1 MGQDVSF
8 CVCMY
13 NSKGSLIIPHSMAE
27 FPAVSKLLN
36 LFLNISFLFLICLCF
51 THHFKS
57 SDSSFLLSPGRN
69 GDSGTGCGQLHEYS
83 DRESKCSYV
92 KSHEGCQNGGYID
105 YLQLFYCNF
114 DPVLGYSALI
124 LWLVVLF
131 YLLGNT
137 AANYF
142 CSSLEGLS
150 RILKLSPNVAG
161 VTLLSLGNGAPDL
174 FSSIV
179 SFTSDETSE
188 VGLNSIMG
196 GAFFV
201 SSVVVGIISV
211 SVCHS
216 RVSVER
222 SSFIQ
227 DIVFFLIALTCLLVI
242 IVMGKINLWGA
253 ISFFALYFIYALFV
267 STSHL
272 CCRKVGLG
280 DSASGSPILPVS
292 KNFKNFIGYQTE
304 GRLEAEEPLLGF
316 VGDDD
321 KPTLQEKEGVLS
333 ERKRRRR
340 CLDLQPSTSSHLFVC
355 RLLFFLELPLYLPRR
370 LTIPVITAEK
380 WSKPFAVI
388 SVTIAPVLVAVVWS
402 SHSSEL
408 SWLVYLLGG
417 LAGAIS
423 GVVAFFTTERSN
435 PPTKWLFPWL
445 AGGFL
450 MSITWT
456 YIAADELISLL
467 VSLGSI
473 LGISYSILG
482 LTVLAWGNS
491 IGDLVSNVSMAVNGG
506 EEGAQVAISGCYA
519 GPIFNTLVG
528 LGLPLAFKAWS
539 EYPTYYLIPKD
550 ASEYE
555 TIGFLMGGLL
565 WALVILPKRNMKLD
579 RCLGGGL
586 LAIYLCFLSLR
597 IARALVPV

>member
-1 MGQDVSF
+1 
-8 CVCMY
+8 
-13 NSKGSLIIPHSMAE
+13 MAE
-27 FPAVSKLLN
+27 FPAISKLLN
-36 LFLNISFLFLICLCF
+36 LFLNVSFLFLIFLCF
-51 THHFKS
+51 THPFNS
-57 SDSSFLLSPGRN
+57 SGSSFLGRFKT
-69 GDSGTGCGQLHEYS
+69 GRKPDSGAGCGQLHEYS
-83 DRESKCSYV
+83 DREAKCWYV

-161 VTLLSLGNGAPDL
+161 ITLLSLGNGAPDL

-179 SFTSDETSE
+179 SFMSDETSE
-188 VGLNSIMG
+188 VGLNSILG

-211 SVCHS
+211 FVCHS
-216 RVSVER
+216 RVTVEM
-222 SSFIQ
+222 SSFIR
-227 DIVFFLIALTCLLVI
+227 DIVFFLIALACLLVI

-253 ISFFALYFIYALFV
+253 ISYFCVYFVYALFV

-272 CCRKVGLG
+272 CCRREELLG
-280 DSASGSPILPVS
+280 DSNAAASSGSPILPVS
-292 KNFKNFIGYQTE
+292 RNFLGYQTE
-304 GRLEAEEPLLGF
+304 LGRAAEEEEPLLGF
-316 VGDDD
+316 ASDDD
-321 KPTLQEKEGVLS
+321 KPTLQEEEEALLP
-333 ERKRRRR
+333 ERKRRRK
-340 CLDLQPSTSSHLFVC
+340 CLDLEPSTSSHMFVC

-388 SVTIAPVLVAVVWS
+388 SVTIAPVLLAIVWD
-402 SHSSEL
+402 SHSSKL
-408 SWLVYLLGG
+408 SWLVYLIGG

-423 GVVAFFTTERSN
+423 GVVAFFTTETSN
-435 PPTKWLFPWL
+435 PPTKWQFPWL

-456 YIAADELISLL
+456 YITAEELISLL

-473 LGISYSILG
+473 LGIRYSILG

-528 LGLPLAFKAWS
+528 LGLPLAFNAWS
-539 EYPTYYLIPKD
+539 QYPAYYLIPKD
-550 ASEYE
+550 TSEYE
-555 TIGFLMGGLL
+555 TMGFLMGGLL
-565 WALVILPKRNMKLD
+565 WAIVIVPKRNMKLD
-579 RCLGGGL
+579 RYLGGGL